1 MQTGAITEYIDVA
14 QLVLYA
20 FWVFFAGLI
29 YYLHQENKR
38 EGYPLE
44 SNVPGRNAIEG
55 FPPIPSP
62 KTFRL
67 ADGSSVTV
75 PRPHQAEPAPSGTL
89 AGSFPGA
96 PLDPHGKAMGSGV
109 GPGAYAQRRDIPD
122 VTIEGQARIVP
133 LRMAGDF
140 HVSAK
145 DIDPRGLP
153 VLGSDGVIGGVVR
166 DVWVDRSEVLFRYLE
181 VEIEAEGHAS
191 AEAGAA
197 VISLL
202 GTPRPVVAGNGTGA
216 HALARR
222 TVLLPI
228 NFSRIGSRRVLVDSV
243 MGSDFAG
250 VPPTRD
256 PDTVTFLEEEKIMAY
271 YGAGTLYA
279 SPRRAEPLL

>member
-44 SNVPGRNAIEG
+44 SNVAGRNAIEG
-55 FPPIPSP
+55 FPPMPSP

-75 PRPHQAEPAPSGTL
+75 PRPHQAEPEPRGTL

-96 PLDPHGKAMGSGV
+96 PLDPDGKAMGSGV

-122 VTIEGQARIVP
+122 VTIDGQTRIVP
-133 LRMAGDF
+133 LRVAGDF

-153 VLGSDGVIGGVVR
+153 VIGGDGEVAGVVR

-181 VEIEAEGHAS
+181 VEV
-191 AEAGAA
+191 AGAA
-197 VISLL
+197 AMAPVAVA
-202 GTPRPVVAGNGTGA
+202 VVATA
-216 HALARR
+216 DAVAIATAAVAASMPADIR
-222 TVLLPI
+222 VLLPV
-228 NFSRIGSRRVLVDSV
+228 NFSRIGNRRIAVDSV
-243 MGSDFAG
+243 MGSDFAN
-250 VPPTRD
+250 VPRTRD
-256 PDTVTFLEEEKIMAY
+256 PDSVTFLEEERIMAY